1 MSQKLPVVNG
11 REVLQA
17 LQRAGFYTARS
28 SGSHHILKH
37 PDRPHLRPVV
47 PVHGKRT
54 LPPKTLRSILHQANL
69 SLDEFR
75 ELL

>member
-37 PDRPHLRPVV
+37 PDRPGLRPVV
-47 PVHGKRT
+47 PVHGKRA
-54 LPPKTLRSILHQANL
+54 LPPKTLRSILHQADL

-75 ELL
+75 GLL

>member
-1 MSQKLPVVNG
+1 MSDKAPVVTG

-37 PDRPHLRPVV
+37 PDRPDLRPVV
-47 PVHGKRT
+47 PVHGKRA
-54 LPPKTLRSILHQANL
+54 LPPKTLRSILHQADL
-69 SLDEFR
+69 SLERFR